1 MFGIMPMHNA
11 NTLPV
16 RGFCGTSVCVLS
28 YLKGAQQTVLNAS
41 DAVLLTGFG
50 RSKQMPQLRYKPAL
64 MRRTSSWQLRTWQAG
79 GELLQP

>member
-28 YLKGAQQTVLNAS
+28 YLKGAQQTVKTDAATQVQAS
-41 DAVLLTGFG
+41 TDATHFKLAIAHL
-50 RSKQMPQLRYKPAL
+50 
-64 MRRTSSWQLRTWQAG
+64 AG
-79 GELLQP
+79 GR